1 LGGKQPRTQREFEV
15 LDANTELEIAEKEET
30 ILADGTNWLPINMIN
45 VGTRFRKDLGD
56 LRELKESIN
65 EVGLLQPIVVDEENR
80 LVAGFRRLEA
90 CKQLNWVNIPIH
102 RVQLKDL
109 LKGEF
114 HENAVR
120 KDFTISEVVAI
131 KRVLKPE
138 LQKEHP
144 WGGMRENKVQ
154 ILHLESSGSKV
165 RDVIGKFVGLSGWQ
179 VEKAEKIVKAAE
191 DNPEQFGK
199 LLQSIDAGKTS
210 IDYGYQQIKKAEKH
224 NNPPPLPAGEFDVIY
239 ADPPWKYEYSAIDGN
254 AEVQYETLSIEELSK
269 LKVPSATNSILFLW
283 ATNPL
288 LREALQVMKAWGFE
302 YKTNMVWVKNGLG
315 VGHFFRGDHEL
326 LLVGKRGDIPP
337 PMTPRSSVLNA
348 TKNGHSRKPTEAY
361 SIIETMY
368 PNRKYLELFARG
380 EARLGWTIW
389 GKEASAQN

>member
-1 LGGKQPRTQREFEV
+1 MGGRQHSINTSQGA
-15 LDANTELEIAEKEET
+15 ANVIAEGIVDAIKDLT
-30 ILADGTNWLPINMIN
+30 PISQIK
-45 VGTRFRKDLGD
+45 VGQRFRKELGS
-56 LRELKESIN
+56 LNELKESI
-65 EVGLLQPIVVDEENR
+65 EEIGLLHPIVTDEQGT
-80 LVAGFRRLEA
+80 LIAGFRRLEA
-90 CKQLNWVNIPIH
+90 CKQLGWTHIPVH
-102 RVQLKDL
+102 VVPLKDL

-120 KDFTISEVVAI
+120 KDFTCSEVVAI
-131 KRVLKPE
+131 KRALEPQLKA
-138 LQKEHP
+138 EHP
-144 WGGMRENKVQ
+144 QGKHN
-154 ILHLESSGSKV
+154 SSSAKFADE
-165 RDVIGKFVGLSGWQ
+165 RPRNIIGKYVGLSGFQ
-179 VEKAEKIVKAAE
+179 IEKAEKIVKAAE
-191 DNPEQFGK
+191 DKPEEFTK

-210 IDYGYQQIKKAEKH
+210 IEYGYQQVKKAEKH
-224 NNPPPLPAGEFDVIY
+224 NNPPPLPVGEFDVIY

-254 AEVQYETLSIEELSK
+254 AEVQYETLSVEELCN
-269 LKVPSATNSILFLW
+269 LNVPSATNSILFLW

-326 LLVGKRGDIPP
+326 LLVGKRGGIPP